1 VRLKDGVRPAEPERV
16 SDSGSIV
23 IGWLTRL
30 VALFALLGFL
40 AYDGFMVVQANVGAS
55 DDASTA
61 ARAAA
66 DAFAGTKNVQTA
78 YNAAAN
84 AVAEKHDVVETKN
97 FSIDSTGTVTLTV
110 DRTATTLWMHRLGP
124 LKKWTEVRQ
133 TGSGTPPS

>member
-1 VRLKDGVRPAEPERV
+1 V

-23 IGWLTRL
+23 LGWLTRL
-30 VALFALLGFL
+30 VALFAVLGVL

-66 DAFAGTKNVQTA
+66 DAYAGNRNVQLA

-84 AVAEKHDVVETKN
+84 AVADKHDVVETKT
-97 FSIDSTGTVTLTV
+97 FTIDSTGIVTLTV
-110 DRTATTLWMHRLGP
+110 ERTATTLWMHRLGP